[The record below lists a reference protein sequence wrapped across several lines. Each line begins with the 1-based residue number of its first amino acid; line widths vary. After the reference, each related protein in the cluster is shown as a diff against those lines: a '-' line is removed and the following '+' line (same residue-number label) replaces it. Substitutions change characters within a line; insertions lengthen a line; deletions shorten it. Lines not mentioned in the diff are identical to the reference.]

1 MNEKIMAKI
10 KMVKTYIAKLT
21 MFKFEMVELTM
32 SKQIWL
38 K

>member
-21 MFKFEMVELTM
+21 LGKLNMVNLTM
-32 SKQIWL
+32 SK
-38 K
+38 